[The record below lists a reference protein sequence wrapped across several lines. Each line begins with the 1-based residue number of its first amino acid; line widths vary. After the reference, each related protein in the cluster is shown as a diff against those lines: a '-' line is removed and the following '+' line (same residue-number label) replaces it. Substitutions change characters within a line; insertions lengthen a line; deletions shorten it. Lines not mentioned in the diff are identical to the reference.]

1 VLKISPTPL
10 IALSLLSLQ
19 LFVAPGVLAA
29 KRPKYQVANDRPLN
43 ADIMN
48 LADRLARNPEL
59 MSLSYVKYALG
70 NPSKSAGSY
79 DGVTY
84 SWNPRLS
91 GPADAAV
98 VVLALRTNAN
108 RQTIGSVMN
117 IELPDSDVTL
127 DEVEKREQTIGKK
140 FYDNNCFPA
149 LRFSFQP
156 NTSLT
161 YTQKQNTFS
170 VNHIEIA
177 YSGPPLPPPSPQQ
190 ILDISNDRRMKA
202 LAALSNGQNL
212 QSTPLLEQHLAENP
226 HDAEAHYALGIAYQN
241 SSHINEAIA
250 QYKLGLVNAANDPD
264 VTNKCIQRLQALQV
278 IPDPNQQVDFHHL
291 ALKNHGQGLTEGDV
305 QSSTSKGSLITHN
318 QPMSNAPQGPLPF
331 NGPANQVTPPPSV
344 APSFN
349 SLSPT
354 NIMNHE
360 AGAFPSNAS
369 GINPGF

>member
-1 VLKISPTPL
+1 VLKISSSHL

-19 LFVAPGVLAA
+19 LLGAPHVLA
-29 KRPKYQVANDRPLN
+29 KKPNQVAKDRPLN
-43 ADIMN
+43 ADIMT

-59 MSLSYVKYALG
+59 MSLSYLKNALG
-70 NPSKSAGSY
+70 NPSKSSGSY
-79 DGVTY
+79 DGATY

-91 GPADAAV
+91 GPADAAAC
-98 VVLALRTNAN
+98 VLSLRTNAN

-127 DEVEKREQTIGKK
+127 DQVEQREHTTGKK

-161 YTQKQNTFS
+161 YTQKQNTFQ
-170 VNHIEIA
+170 VHHIEVA
-177 YSGPPLPPPSPQQ
+177 YSGPPLPQPSPQQ
-190 ILDISNDRRMKA
+190 LLDISNDRRMKA
-202 LAALSNGQNL
+202 LAALSNGQTL
-212 QSTPLLEQHLAENP
+212 QSAPLLEQHLAENP

-250 QYKLGLVNAANDPD
+250 QYKLGLVNAGNDAD
-264 VTNKCIQRLQALQV
+264 ISNKCIQRLQALQV

-291 ALKNHGQGLTEGDV
+291 ALKNHGQGLSEGDV
-305 QSSTSKGSLITHN
+305 QSSTTQGSLITHN
-318 QPMSNAPQGPLPF
+318 QPMSNAPQGPVPF
-331 NGPANQVTPPPSV
+331 NGPYTQATPPRSV

-349 SLSPT
+349 SLSPI

>member
-1 VLKISPTPL
+1 VLKISRSHL
-10 IALSLLSLQ
+10 IALSLLSIQ
-19 LFVAPGVLAA
+19 FFGAPAVLAKKTNQIA
-29 KRPKYQVANDRPLN
+29 KDRPLN
-43 ADIMN
+43 ADIIN

-59 MSLSYVKYALG
+59 MSLSYLKYALG
-70 NPSKSAGSY
+70 NPSKSAASY
-79 DGVTY
+79 DGATY
-84 SWNPRLS
+84 IWNPRLS
-91 GPADAAV
+91 GPADAAAC
-98 VVLALRTNAN
+98 VLSLRTNAN

-127 DEVEKREQTIGKK
+127 DQVEQREQTVGKK
-140 FYDNNCFPA
+140 FYDNSCFPA

-161 YTQKQNTFS
+161 YTQKQNTFQ
-170 VNHIEIA
+170 VHHIEVA
-177 YSGPPLPPPSPQQ
+177 YSGPPLPPPTPQQ
-190 ILDISNDRRMKA
+190 LLDISNDRRMKA
-202 LAALSNGQNL
+202 LATLSNGQNL
-212 QSTPLLEQHLAENP
+212 QSAPLLEQHLAENP

-250 QYKLGLVNAANDPD
+250 QYKLGLVNAGNDPD

-291 ALKNHGQGLTEGDV
+291 ALKNHGQGLSEGDV
-305 QSSTSKGSLITHN
+305 QASTTQENLITHN
-318 QPMSNAPQGPLPF
+318 QPMSNAPQGTVPF
-331 NGPANQVTPPPSV
+331 NGPVTQLTPPPT